1 MDSCDDGVQV
11 LLEANANLHEKD
23 FEGGTVFFAACFCG
37 QDQLLESLI
46 EMNVAV
52 DGLVNT
58 PNGQGETP
66 LHWSTKNGH
75 DAVSRILIEQR
86 ADVEQKFAGEDVE
99 AAQSALEW
107 ALESHGQLALHW
119 AAKTGRAGVDARSNV
134 DWAF

>member
-1 MDSCDDGVQV
+1 
-11 LLEANANLHEKD
+11 
-23 FEGGTVFFAACFCG
+23 
-37 QDQLLESLI
+37 
-46 EMNVAV
+46 MNVAV

-86 ADVEQKFAGEDVE
+86 ADVQQKFAGEDVE

-134 DWAF
+134 DWAFRFVHLRLGGGRFSGNQPNHPFSSLFCKMSSCIFLNILWILNT